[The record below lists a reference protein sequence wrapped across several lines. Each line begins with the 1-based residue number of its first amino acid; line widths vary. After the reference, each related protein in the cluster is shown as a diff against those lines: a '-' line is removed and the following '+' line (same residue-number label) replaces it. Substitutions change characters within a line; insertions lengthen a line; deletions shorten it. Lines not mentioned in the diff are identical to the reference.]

1 MNVNSEEF
9 RSEKSLVIMVCGNSH
24 GHMTHMCKW
33 SFVNY
38 LRMVPRSLS
47 AEGLALREA
56 VLRCKR
62 MEIPNVCCKSDSL
75 QLIQAVNSVS
85 PISELY
91 SIVAD
96 IHSCLASFDFI
107 IFRWIPRMRNVVADN
122 LAKTALSDAVVL
134 MALT

>member
-1 MNVNSEEF
+1 MNVNSEKF
-9 RSEKSLVIMVCGNSH
+9 RSEKSLVVMVCGNSH
-24 GHMTHMCKW
+24 GYMCKW
-33 SFVNY
+33 SLVNY
-38 LRMVPRSLS
+38 VRMVPRSPLS

>member
-1 MNVNSEEF
+1 
-9 RSEKSLVIMVCGNSH
+9 
-24 GHMTHMCKW
+24 
-33 SFVNY
+33 
-38 LRMVPRSLS
+38 
-47 AEGLALREA
+47 
-56 VLRCKR
+56 